1 MLSIAFVNTKAGT
14 GKTTSAVWLAH
25 AFAAANRPVL
35 LVDADPQG
43 SALEWSDLAES
54 FPFRLLPMASEK
66 LHLRI
71 LDYARPDEVVI
82 IDAPQLED
90 HAGIARSALRFA
102 DEVVIPC
109 APTVVEI
116 SRTAPMRAEIEAMAS
131 VRLLPPRSAVLL
143 NRAVT
148 NANSI
153 PAAREAFGSM
163 GFDVLRTLVPRLELY
178 AQSYGA
184 PLPLAGADIWCD
196 LAIDLINR
204 AETPEMAR

>member
-82 IDAPQLED
+82 LDAPQLRLA
-90 HAGIARSALRFA
+90 AGIAR
-102 DEVVIPC
+102 
-109 APTVVEI
+109 
-116 SRTAPMRAEIEAMAS
+116 
-131 VRLLPPRSAVLL
+131 
-143 NRAVT
+143 
-148 NANSI
+148 
-153 PAAREAFGSM
+153 
-163 GFDVLRTLVPRLELY
+163 
-178 AQSYGA
+178 
-184 PLPLAGADIWCD
+184 
-196 LAIDLINR
+196 
-204 AETPEMAR
+204 